1 MGALLVLQ
9 IQISLAVLLVLLLRR
24 CMNRLPKL
32 WSYGLW
38 IVVFLRLLIPVS
50 LESPL
55 GILPGESAL
64 EHIWQQVAGEE
75 ERDGRASSTGVENT
89 NPISEYQ
96 ISVNGDDKNI
106 SVGTKPQTGEQLELA
121 KVPAGERPVIFEVSR
136 RTGALADGQRR
147 YSWPLMISLAV
158 WLAGLTALL
167 GYNLHA
173 VLRIRRQTR
182 NAERL
187 EGEVYCCSEIEIP
200 FTIGILHPRIYLPTG
215 LEPEKQAYILCHERV
230 HIRRRDYLVKGIAF
244 LLTAVYWYNPL
255 IWVAFCMLEQ
265 DMEMSCDEAVVRS
278 MGHEVRR
285 AYSQSLLDFAAGR
298 QSMALMPPA
307 FGENSVKRRVKNI
320 LTGKRSKW
328 WGALAGI
335 FILAVV
341 VILVFT
347 TGGSSGKEPATDLST
362 AASPMPESGSDS
374 VAARETVAGKTFI
387 YTGETFSKMEND
399 PFKITINE
407 DGTFSYSESLFSSY
421 LGYGTW
427 EIQDGILV
435 LKDDERIGYSIQN
448 SFRIDGE
455 ELVFMEEGSSN
466 FIYVK
471 VQDGERFVSGSGHK
485 PGDQIK
491 ELPWECYEQIYDGN
505 GSFYLN
511 TRYGI
516 YRKEKGTGG
525 DFYTCLYPHYIGV
538 LQPHYLYPRLTLH
551 PNLDKLYFV
560 TDSEFTEESLDWWDN
575 CIMSLDLRTLETEIV
590 AQDQGGDPQLWF
602 DQIDAFYGV
611 GRSEKEKSSEW
622 EEMAAD
628 WGDDLL
634 GQYELVRTLE
644 MDVADSP
651 GDETIEVYALRQDSE
666 LAGMYGG
673 VVWVSDSQG
682 KLLLTETANLPQMG
696 HNALYVGSQD
706 GQNFLMNFYLE
717 DRGTYGIYRYEV
729 YRLTEDGGIE
739 QIAGSK
745 FDWDYDETLGENAL
759 LYNDQV
765 FREWAEQLQ
774 SYMEASQLLMST
786 LEWELETDPTVRPYR
801 YNYDSLTRGHVGE
814 GLKGRE

>member
-64 EHIWQQVAGEE
+64 ERIWQQVVGED
-75 ERDGRASSTGVENT
+75 ERDGRASSAGGENT
-89 NPISEYQ
+89 NPISGLQ
-96 ISVNGDDKNI
+96 TPVNGDNKNI
-106 SVGTKPQTGEQLELA
+106 PVGTKPQTGEHPELE
-121 KVPAGERPVIFEVSR
+121 KSPTGERPVASGVSR
-136 RTGALADGQRR
+136 RAGVLADGQSR
-147 YSWPLMISLAV
+147 YFWPSMIFRAV
-158 WLAGLTALL
+158 WLAGLTVVL
-167 GYNLHA
+167 GYNLHSA
-173 VLRIRRQTR
+173 LRIRRRTR
-182 NAERL
+182 DAERL
-187 EGEVYCCSEIEIP
+187 EGEVYCCPGIETP
-200 FTIGILHPRIYLPTG
+200 FTMGILRPRIYLPTG

-278 MGHEVRR
+278 MGYGVRR

-307 FGENSVKRRVKNI
+307 FGEHSVKQRVKNI

-335 FILAVV
+335 FILAAV

-347 TGGSSGKEPATDLST
+347 TGDSSGKEPVTDLPE
-362 AASPMPESGSDS
+362 AASPLPEQSGDS
-374 VAARETVAGKTFI
+374 IAAREMVAGKTFI
-387 YTGETFSKMEND
+387 YTGETFSKIEND
-399 PFKITINE
+399 TFRITINE
-407 DGTFSYSESLFSSY
+407 DGTFLYTESLLSSY
-421 LGYGTW
+421 LGYGNW

-435 LKDDERIGYSIQN
+435 LKDDELIGYAFQN
-448 SFRIDGE
+448 FFRIDGE
-455 ELVFMEEGSSN
+455 ELVFIEEGSSN

-471 VQDGERFVSGSGHK
+471 VKDGERFVSGSGHR
-485 PGDQIK
+485 PGDRIK
-491 ELPWECYEQIYDGN
+491 ELPWECYEQIYDGD

-516 YRKEKGTGG
+516 YRKEKGTEG
-525 DFYTCLYPHYIGV
+525 DLYTCLYPRYIGAP
-538 LQPHYLYPRLTLH
+538 QPNYLYPRLTLH

-590 AQDQGGDPQLWF
+590 ARDQGGDPQLWY
-602 DQIDAFYGV
+602 DQVDAFYGV
-611 GRSEKEKSSEW
+611 SRSEKEKSSEW

-634 GQYELVRTLE
+634 GQYELVRTLA

-651 GDETIEVYALRQDSE
+651 GDETIEVYALRKDSE

-673 VVWVSDSQG
+673 VVRVSDSQG

-696 HNALYVGSQD
+696 HNALYAGSQD

-717 DRGTYGIYRYEV
+717 DRGIYGIYRYEV
-729 YRLTEDGGIE
+729 YRLTEDGGIA
-739 QIAGSK
+739 QIAGSR

-814 GLKGRE
+814 ELKGRE

>member
-38 IVVFLRLLIPVS
+38 IIVFLRLLIPVS

-55 GILPGESAL
+55 GILPGESTL
-64 EHIWQQVAGEE
+64 ERIWQQFVGEE
-75 ERDGRASSTGVENT
+75 ERDGRVSSAGVENT
-89 NPISEYQ
+89 NPISEHQ
-96 ISVNGDDKNI
+96 TSVNGYNKNI
-106 SVGTKPQTGEQLELA
+106 PVGTKPQTGEQLELT

-136 RTGALADGQRR
+136 RAGAPADGQRR

-158 WLAGLTALL
+158 WLAGLTAML
-167 GYNLHA
+167 GFNLHG
-173 VLRIRRQTR
+173 VLRIRRLTR
-182 NAERL
+182 DAEKL
-187 EGEVYCCSEIEIP
+187 ERGVYCCPRIETP
-200 FTIGILHPRIYLPTG
+200 FTIGILRPRIYLPTG

-298 QSMALMPPA
+298 QSMVLMPPA
-307 FGENSVKRRVKNI
+307 FGENSVKQRVRNI
-320 LTGKRSKW
+320 LTGKHRKW

-335 FILAVV
+335 SILVVAVM
-341 VILVFT
+341 LVFT
-347 TGGSSGKEPATDLST
+347 TGSGGKKPVTDLSATTSPLPDHSGDST
-362 AASPMPESGSDS
+362 AVKEM
-374 VAARETVAGKTFI
+374 VAGKTFV

-407 DGTFSYSESLFSSY
+407 DGTFSYSESWFSSY

-427 EIQDGILV
+427 EIQDGILI
-435 LKDDERIGYSIQN
+435 LKDWEQSSFSIQN

-471 VQDGERFVSGSGHK
+471 VQDGERFVSGSGHE

-516 YRKEKGTGG
+516 YRKEKGTDG
-525 DFYTCLYPHYIGV
+525 DLYTCLYPRYIGV
-538 LQPHYLYPRLTLH
+538 PQPHYLYPRLTLH

-590 AQDQGGDPQLWF
+590 AQDQGEDPPQLWF

-611 GRSEKEKSSEW
+611 GRSEKVKSSEW

-628 WGDDLL
+628 WGGGLL
-634 GQYELVRTLE
+634 EQYELVRTLE
-644 MDVADSP
+644 IDVAESP
-651 GDETIEVYALRQDSE
+651 GDETIEVYALREDSE

-673 VVWVSDSQG
+673 VVRVSDSQG

-729 YRLTEDGGIE
+729 YRLTEDGGIG
-739 QIAGSK
+739 QIAGSR
-745 FDWDYDETLGENAL
+745 FDWDYDETLGEKAL

-765 FREWAEQLQ
+765 LCEWAEQLQ